1 MAWSGE
7 LRVPTAVVVH
17 GGGGLRH
24 GSINICIVEQ
34 GQLSE
39 NTTTVVIVAASMSL
53 EHMVRRQAAAETTA
67 RTTSANNYFIYR
79 TIIFTT
85 NIIHVI

>member
-1 MAWSGE
+1 VSY
-7 LRVPTAVVVH
+7 VY

-39 NTTTVVIVAASMSL
+39 KTTTTVVTVAASMSL
-53 EHMVRRQAAAETTA
+53 EHMVRRQAETTTMQGRHL
-67 RTTSANNYFIYR
+67 RTTILYHTELLFLLLI
-79 TIIFTT
+79 
-85 NIIHVI
+85 

>member
-1 MAWSGE
+1 MY
-7 LRVPTAVVVH
+7 

-39 NTTTVVIVAASMSL
+39 KTTTTVVTVAASMSL
-53 EHMVRRQAAAETTA
+53 EHMVRRQAETTTMQGRHL
-67 RTTSANNYFIYR
+67 RTTILYHTELLFLLLI
-79 TIIFTT
+79 
-85 NIIHVI
+85 